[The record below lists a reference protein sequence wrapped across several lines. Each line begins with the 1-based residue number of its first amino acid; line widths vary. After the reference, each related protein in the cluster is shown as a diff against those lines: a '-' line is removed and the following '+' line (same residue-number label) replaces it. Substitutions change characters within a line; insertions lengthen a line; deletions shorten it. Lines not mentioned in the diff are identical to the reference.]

1 MPAREWLEL
10 ILASLL
16 SFCSAIHWRSST
28 PDCRRARTSSLGWY
42 CECIKLHLS
51 WNEDTAHSSVLPTT
65 LLPLHLLSLP
75 SLLST
80 VSTFLLV
87 LVILLDGLIKTS
99 APGSILHPS
108 STSFGPEL
116 QHGNWLGGIGLVL
129 AGFGGHAVVPSLAR
143 DMRHPHHFDKV
154 INKAFAI
161 AAGVSF
167 VAGAA
172 GYLMIGNT
180 VSDEVRCWFALRR
193 RSTGR
198 GGDNVRSY

>member
-1 MPAREWLEL
+1 MN
-10 ILASLL
+10 
-16 SFCSAIHWRSST
+16 
-28 PDCRRARTSSLGWY
+28 RANY
-42 CECIKLHLS
+42 
-51 WNEDTAHSSVLPTT
+51 SVLPTT

-80 VSTFLLV
+80 ISTFLLV

-99 APGSILHPS
+99 APGSIIHPS
-108 STSFGPEL
+108 PTSFGPEL
-116 QHGNWLGGIGLVL
+116 KDANWLGGIGLVL

-143 DMRHPHHFDKV
+143 DMRNPHHFDQV

-180 VSDEVRCWFALRR
+180 VSDEVSRVCDSRPINEGRKAESAESGGVNSAQRLTTDHSRFDARQVWVSEILEPF
-193 RSTGR
+193 RSLDDRHHPT
-198 GGDNVRSY
+198 D